1 MKWGAHEVD
10 GRIAARAAV
19 KIRAAL
25 RQSIDAKRVYE
36 LYLESQPAVTDNPAQ
51 DNARA
56 RAWAMLNIRPN
67 NNPLLTALENLWA
80 EAFILGEDSAQ
91 DAIRQARQAKKAAE
105 GEIDWSKWQAGD
117 RKSALLITPP
127 NAFRRLLEKQGVV
140 VKGLDKTGYDR
151 VGTAL
156 ARSIRLGLGATSAAK
171 QINNAIGDPAR
182 ALTIAI
188 TETNR
193 AVSLGAIKTYK
204 DAHLEKMEWAVSDPC
219 PECAQNSG
227 QVIDI
232 GGTFRSGAQQPP
244 AHPHCRCALLP
255 VIPDYETNQAGVTDL
270 APNHP
275 GIAEGGGS
283 PAEIH
288 HHGRGSWS
296 EPLRGK
302 EALQALENRQRA
314 LQEIRQGATYTD
326 EQWKS
331 FYGVDKRKWLED
343 NWKRATEGHATY
355 IRGTTTVF
363 VPDNVEL
370 KMPLRKYLDH
380 IDTLQAADAI
390 DGLEVWISQDKLKD
404 WGKDVKVT
412 VAAAMRGGR
421 TARTPQLAINPA
433 LATDTPYRYDF
444 GWKMLL
450 DNRETP
456 QYVYTMAHEWGH
468 LTEYWEG
475 NHTLLSAWQESMKVN
490 DRKIRALVKKHPD
503 FMSRYGKTDAA
514 EAYAE
519 AYAKWRLQ
527 VSVGGS
533 ADPLTIEFAERYGWK

>member
-91 DAIRQARQAKKAAE
+91 DAIRQAREAKKAAE
-105 GEIDWSKWQAGD
+105 GEIDWSKWKAGD

-127 NAFRRLLEKQGVV
+127 NAFRRLLEKQSIV

-171 QINNAIGDPAR
+171 QINDAIGDPAR

-204 DAHLEKMEWAVSDPC
+204 DAHLEKMEWQTSDPC
-219 PECAQNSG
+219 PECAQNSE

-255 VIPDYETNQAGVTDL
+255 VIPDYETNEAGVVDVAPAPIKPEPRAADL
-270 APNHP
+270 WDRKTSASKLQAPNTSQRAMNEIYAKYTPTADQVDALRAYQESAFFKINADLRGGKPPTEMVAVLDSLIESAPQPKGIFQYYRTCDSNVFDGMTKGSMFIDEGFTSVSISAEEALRFGEDAMYDAKVRIIDTANRPKVWVDAITDDP
-275 GIAEGGGS
+275 GKSQLEVVF
-283 PAEIH
+283 
-288 HHGRGSWS
+288 GRGT
-296 EPLRGK
+296 PF
-302 EALQALENRQRA
+302 
-314 LQEIRQGATYTD
+314 TYVGVD
-326 EQWKS
+326 EQG
-331 FYGVDKRKWLED
+331 YHVLVTGR
-343 NWKRATEGHATY
+343 R
-355 IRGTTTVF
+355 
-363 VPDNVEL
+363 
-370 KMPLRKYLDH
+370 
-380 IDTLQAADAI
+380 
-390 DGLEVWISQDKLKD
+390 IS
-404 WGKDVKVT
+404 
-412 VAAAMRGGR
+412 
-421 TARTPQLAINPA
+421 
-433 LATDTPYRYDF
+433 
-444 GWKMLL
+444 
-450 DNRETP
+450 
-456 QYVYTMAHEWGH
+456 
-468 LTEYWEG
+468 
-475 NHTLLSAWQESMKVN
+475 
-490 DRKIRALVKKHPD
+490 
-503 FMSRYGKTDAA
+503 
-514 EAYAE
+514 
-519 AYAKWRLQ
+519 
-527 VSVGGS
+527 
-533 ADPLTIEFAERYGWK
+533 